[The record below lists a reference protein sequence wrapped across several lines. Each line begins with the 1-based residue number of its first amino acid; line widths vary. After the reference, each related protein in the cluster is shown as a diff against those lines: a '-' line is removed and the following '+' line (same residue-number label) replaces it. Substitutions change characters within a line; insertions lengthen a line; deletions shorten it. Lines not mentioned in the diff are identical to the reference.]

1 MSLVEQELLTLP
13 EHLGSPPEFSEA
25 RVTRFLVVC
34 VCFVER
40 CLSFCTFSFGHCVVC
55 SSSIYGF
62 WLPLL
67 VSSNSS
73 YTCMLKYITYFPKEN
88 TKIVMH
94 CFDNIIHVMGAM
106 VTIMKFSSVISVY
119 RRLRLTSH
127 IFKHQMRLCNIQACL
142 LASSTAISKY
152 MYHQLTPVKCLTW
165 YWIWFTM

>member
-1 MSLVEQELLTLP
+1 MFCRSLFVLL
-13 EHLGSPPEFSEA
+13 F
-25 RVTRFLVVC
+25 F
-34 VCFVER
+34 FVWPLCCQFFFNLR
-40 CLSFCTFSFGHCVVC
+40 ILIT
-55 SSSIYGF
+55 
-62 WLPLL
+62 LL
-67 VSSNSS
+67 VSSSSS

-94 CFDNIIHVMGAM
+94 SNVCYDNIIHEMGAM

-127 IFKHQMRLCNIQACL
+127 IFKHPMRLCNIQACL